1 LKRHC
6 AFPEPLPMLEFH
18 PLRLA
23 ERLDL
28 SRVESDRLHLVYA
41 AQRASQVMLP
51 VGWLSLWLP
60 LRGRLHLESAWG
72 PWSLTGQFLVTHE
85 GPLQA
90 TGDASTTW
98 LLLAGVRT
106 LWREPLALAAPQGTG
121 TELLTHQHACPREI
135 RRPLIRLARLLRDG
149 GDTGACGFAL
159 NQLCGALL
167 ADQQELLALAER
179 CNGRTS
185 QRRLQ
190 TLQRLLRVRQLIERS
205 GDGNLDLTQLASRAS
220 YSPWHLIRSY
230 RSVFGETPSEH
241 LARLRLARAW
251 ALVRD
256 SGLPVCE
263 ITEQLGFESQS
274 AFCRAFK
281 NAYGLTTTQAR
292 HMPTPTAAQINPRP
306 AHARPRKRSVPLPLN
321 AIRQTAPGGS

>member
-1 LKRHC
+1 M
-6 AFPEPLPMLEFH
+6 EPPSMLEFH

-28 SRVESDRLHLVYA
+28 SRVASDRLHLVYA
-41 AQRASQVMLP
+41 AQRASQVTLP
-51 VGWLSLWLP
+51 LGWLSLWLP
-60 LRGRLHLESAWG
+60 LRGRLQLESAWG
-72 PWSLTGQFLVTHE
+72 PWTLAGQFLVSHE

-98 LLLAGVRT
+98 LLLAGAQAVWHRQ
-106 LWREPLALAAPQGTG
+106 LAVGFPQGT
-121 TELLTHQHACPREI
+121 TMELLTRQQTCPREI
-135 RRPLIRLARLLRDG
+135 RRPLVQLARLLRDS
-149 GDTGACGFAL
+149 GDASACGFAL
-159 NQLCGALL
+159 TRLCHSLL
-167 ADQQELLALAER
+167 ADQQELLTLAER

-230 RSVFGETPSEH
+230 REVFGETPSEH

-281 NAYGLTTTQAR
+281 NAYGLTTTQVR

-306 AHARPRKRSVPLPLN
+306 THTRPRKRPAPLPASALN
-321 AIRQTAPGGS
+321 

>member
-1 LKRHC
+1 
-6 AFPEPLPMLEFH
+6 MLEFH

-28 SRVESDRLHLVYA
+28 SRVANDRLHLVHA
-41 AQRASQVMLP
+41 AQRASQVALP

-60 LRGRLHLESAWG
+60 LRGRLQLESAWG
-72 PWSLTGQFLVTHE
+72 PWTLAGQLLVTHE

-90 TGDASTTW
+90 NSNASASW
-98 LLLAGVRT
+98 LLLAGARA
-106 LWREPLALAAPQGTG
+106 LWQEQLALAAPHTTG
-121 TELLTHQHACPREI
+121 LELLTRQQACPREI
-135 RRPLIRLARLLRDG
+135 RRPLIQLARLLRDG
-149 GDTGACGFAL
+149 GDSGACSFTL
-159 NQLCGALL
+159 NRLCRGLL
-167 ADQQELLALAER
+167 ADQQELLTLAER
-179 CNGRTS
+179 CNGRTP
-185 QRRLQ
+185 QRRLL

-251 ALVRD
+251 ALVRG

-306 AHARPRKRSVPLPLN
+306 AHARPRKRPVPLPLN
-321 AIRQTAPGGS
+321 VQC

>member
-1 LKRHC
+1 
-6 AFPEPLPMLEFH
+6 MLEFH

-28 SRVESDRLHLVYA
+28 SRFASDRLHLVHA
-41 AQRASQVMLP
+41 AQRAAQIALP
-51 VGWLSLWLP
+51 AGWLSLWLP
-60 LRGRLHLESAWG
+60 LRGRLQLESAWG

-90 TGDASTTW
+90 IGDAAATW
-98 LLLAGVRT
+98 LLLGGTHAV
-106 LWREPLALAAPQGTG
+106 WNQQLALVAPQILC
-121 TELLTHQHACPREI
+121 TELLTRQQLCPREI
-135 RRPLIRLARLLRDG
+135 RRPLIQLARLLRDG
-149 GDTGACGFAL
+149 EDAGTCGFAL
-159 NQLCGALL
+159 NRLCRALL
-167 ADQQELLALAER
+167 ADQQDLLALAER
-179 CNGRTS
+179 CNGRTP

-205 GDGNLDLTQLASRAS
+205 DDRNLDLTQLASRAN

-230 RSVFGETPSEH
+230 RDVFGETPSEH

-256 SGLPVCE
+256 SGLPVCD

-281 NAYGLTTTQAR
+281 NAYGLTTTQVR

-306 AHARPRKRSVPLPLN
+306 THARPRKRPAPLPLN
-321 AIRQTAPGGS
+321 AMR

>member
-1 LKRHC
+1 
-6 AFPEPLPMLEFH
+6 MLDFH
-18 PLRLA
+18 PLKLA

-28 SRVESDRLHLVYA
+28 SQVAGDRLHLVHT
-41 AQRASQVMLP
+41 AQRVAQVVLP
-51 VGWLSLWLP
+51 AGWLSLWLP
-60 LRGRLHLESAWG
+60 LRGRLQLESAWG
-72 PWSLTGQFLVTHE
+72 AWSLAGQFLITNE

-90 TGDASTTW
+90 TGDAAATW
-98 LLLAGVRT
+98 LLLGGTHAV
-106 LWREPLALAAPQGTG
+106 WHQQLALVVPHVSG
-121 TELLTHQHACPREI
+121 TELLTRQQICPREI
-135 RRPLIRLARLLRDG
+135 RRPLVQLARLLRDG
-149 GDTGACGFAL
+149 EAAGACGFAL
-159 NQLCGALL
+159 NRLCRALL
-167 ADQQELLALAER
+167 ADQQELLALAEH
-179 CNGRTS
+179 CNGRTP

-205 GDGNLDLTQLASRAS
+205 GDGNLDLTQLARRAN

-230 RSVFGETPSEH
+230 RDVFGETPSEH

-281 NAYGLTTTQAR
+281 NAYGLTATQVR

-306 AHARPRKRSVPLPLN
+306 AHARPRKRPAPLPLI
-321 AIRQTAPGGS
+321 ALP